1 MQNIKLNNGV
11 EIPILG
17 YGVYTITDEK
27 ECEKCVIDAIE
38 TGYTHI
44 DTAAIYM
51 NEPAVGRAIKN
62 SGVKREDLF
71 ITTKV
76 WVQDQGYEMTK
87 KAIDGSLKRLGL
99 DYVDLYLIHE
109 PMGDIYGQWKAMEEA
124 YKSGKIRAIGVS
136 NMYADRLCDFLYHVE
151 VKPVINQVRTN
162 PYFQHLDTK
171 QFEDENQIIHE
182 AHSPFSQGDSSI
194 LTNPVLTEIA
204 KNHNKSVGQVILRW
218 LIQREIVTLTRT
230 TKKHRMKENI
240 SIFDFELTQDEMNKI
255 KTLDRPD
262 GNAYDNRDPKIVKM
276 VLAKRYE
283 Y

>member
-27 ECEKCVIDAIE
+27 ECEQCVIDAIE

-62 SGVKREDLF
+62 CGKKREDLF
-71 ITTKV
+71 ITTKL
-76 WVQDQGYEMTK
+76 WVQDQGYEMAK
-87 KAIDGSLKRLGL
+87 KAIDGSLSRLGL

-124 YKSGKIRAIGVS
+124 YRAGKIRAIGVS
-136 NMYADRLCDFLYHVE
+136 NMYADRLCDFLFHVE

-162 PYFQHLDTK
+162 PYFQHIDTRA
-171 QFEDENQIIHE
+171 FEDENHIVHE

-194 LTNPVLTEIA
+194 FSNPVLVGIA
-204 KNHNKSVGQVILRW
+204 GKHNKTVGQVVLRW
-218 LIQREIVTLTRT
+218 LIQQEIVTLTRT
-230 TKKHRMKENI
+230 VRKERMVENI
-240 SIFDFELTQDEMNKI
+240 DIFDFELSQDEMDLI
-255 KTLDRPD
+255 RTLDRPD
-262 GNAYDNRDPKIVKM
+262 GNAYDNRKPEIVKM

>member
-1 MQNIKLNNGV
+1 MQKIKMNNGV

-17 YGVYTITDEK
+17 YGVYEIVDDK

-38 TGYTHI
+38 TGFTHI

-71 ITTKV
+71 ITTKL
-76 WVQDQGYEMTK
+76 WVQDQGYEK
-87 KAIDGSLKRLGL
+87 AKAAIDGSLKRLGL
-99 DYVDLYLIHE
+99 DYIDLYLIHE
-109 PMGDIYGQWKAMEEA
+109 PMGDIYCQWRAMEEA
-124 YKSGKIRAIGVS
+124 YRAGKIRAIGVS
-136 NMYADRLCDFLYHVE
+136 NMYADRLCDFLYHVD

-162 PYFQHLDTK
+162 PYFQHIDTK

-194 LTNPVLTEIA
+194 LTHPVLTEIA
-204 KNHNKSVGQVILRW
+204 QNHNKSVGQVILRW
-218 LIQREIVTLTRT
+218 LVQREIVTLTRT
-230 TKKHRMKENI
+230 VKKHRMEENI
-240 SIFDFELTQDEMNKI
+240 NIFDFELTQAEMDKI

-262 GNAYDNRDPKIVKM
+262 GNAYDNRKPEIVKM
-276 VLAKRYE
+276 VLAKSYK

>member
-1 MQNIKLNNGV
+1 MQNIKMANGV

-17 YGVYTITDEK
+17 YGVYTITDDK
-27 ECEKCVIDAIE
+27 ECEQCVIDAIQ
-38 TGYTHI
+38 TGFTHI

-62 SGVKREDLF
+62 CGLKREDLF
-71 ITTKV
+71 ITSKL
-76 WVQDQGYEMTK
+76 WVQDQGYDMAK

-99 DYVDLYLIHE
+99 DYLDLYLIHE

-124 YKSGKIRAIGVS
+124 YKQGKIRAIGVS

-162 PYFQHLDTK
+162 PYFQHLDTME
-171 QFEDENQIIHE
+171 FEKENNIIHE
-182 AHSPFSQGDSSI
+182 AHSPFSQGDNSI
-194 LTNPVLTEIA
+194 FTHPVLVEIA
-204 KNHNKSVGQVILRW
+204 QNHNKSVGQIVLRW
-218 LIQREIVTLTRT
+218 LIQRGIVTLTRT
-230 TKKHRMKENI
+230 TKKERMSENI
-240 SIFDFELTQDEMNKI
+240 NIFDFELTQDEMDKI

-262 GNAYDNRDPKIVKM
+262 GNAYDNRKPEVVKM

>member
-1 MQNIKLNNGV
+1 MQNIKMANGV

-17 YGVYTITDEK
+17 YGVYTITDDK
-27 ECEKCVIDAIE
+27 ECEQFVIDAIQ
-38 TGYTHI
+38 TGFTHI

-62 SGVKREDLF
+62 CGLKREDLF
-71 ITTKV
+71 ITSKL
-76 WVQDQGYEMTK
+76 WVQDQGYDMAK

-99 DYVDLYLIHE
+99 DYLDLYLIHE

-124 YKSGKIRAIGVS
+124 YKQGKIRAIGVS

-171 QFEDENQIIHE
+171 QFEDENNIIHE
-182 AHSPFSQGDSSI
+182 AHSPFSQGDNSI
-194 LTNPVLTEIA
+194 FTHPVLVEIA
-204 KNHNKSVGQVILRW
+204 QNHNKSVGQIVLRW
-218 LIQREIVTLTRT
+218 LIQRGIVTLTRT
-230 TKKHRMKENI
+230 TKKERMAENI
-240 SIFDFELTQDEMNKI
+240 NIFDFELTQDEMEKI
-255 KTLDRPD
+255 KTFDRPD
-262 GNAYDNRDPKIVKM
+262 GNAYDNRKPEVVKM